1 MQRYETIVGEETYKF
16 SDFLFRPMNNSVED
30 SLIINK
36 GFECAN
42 VTIEMAFSLSADTK
56 KLGETLED

>member
-1 MQRYETIVGEETYKF
+1 MKRYQTIVGEETYKF
-16 SDFLFRPMNNSVED
+16 SDLVFRPLNNSVED

-36 GFECAN
+36 EFECGN
-42 VTIEMAFSLSADTK
+42 VSIEMAFSLSADTK